1 MFECYVVVVPD
12 GYKRTIRVSSHQC
25 AYEAHRAARTA
36 TNVFHRARYAYIRA
50 NSGAAV
56 FYLPIPDSYYD
67 ADPKTVKLRTLEPYP
82 AIDTSLIA
90 DK

>member
-1 MFECYVVVVPD
+1 
-12 GYKRTIRVSSHQC
+12 
-25 AYEAHRAARTA
+25 
-36 TNVFHRARYAYIRA
+36 
-50 NSGAAV
+50 V
-56 FYLPIPDSYYD
+56 FYLPIPDNYYD